1 MVGIIIGIVAVIG
14 LVAVTITFLIK
25 GKEAKAK
32 VDDNLKENNDV
43 LRDLRNKKIY
53 YVEKTEFNV
62 LKNDLFRLE
71 LRINDIEKKIEKI
84 DSMEKDIN
92 LIKNVKEIETIK
104 KDIVEIK
111 KDIETNRQNIDD
123 IDDFVAITVD

>member
-32 VDDNLKENNDV
+32 VDENLKEINDV

-62 LKNDLFRLE
+62 LKNDLYRLE

-84 DSMEKDIN
+84 DSMKKDIN
-92 LIKNVKEIETIK
+92 LIKNVNEIETIK

>member
-14 LVAVTITFLIK
+14 LVAVTIIFLIK

-32 VDDNLKENNDV
+32 VDDNLKEINDV

-104 KDIVEIK
+104 KAIVEIK